1 MSAIRV
7 LEIAHGAG
15 VDDVGDPF
23 LALLRGDV
31 HGLME
36 RMQRT
41 VEHGRAVCIV
51 NRMPA
56 AVSDTSGSKHA
67 PHGDSLVVEE

>member
-1 MSAIRV
+1 MPETEV

-15 VDDVGDPF
+15 VSDVGDPF
-23 LALLRGDV
+23 LALQRGDV

-36 RMQRT
+36 RLQRT

-56 AVSDTSGSKHA
+56 AVSDTGGYKHA
-67 PHGDSLVVEE
+67 PHGGSLVVEE